1 MHLETLNKRCWA
13 KTVLKPKFT
22 FFDFKKKKKREKV
35 DLTRALGSNSF

>member
-22 FFDFKKKKKREKV
+22 FFLDFKKRKGR
-35 DLTRALGSNSF
+35 SYSSFGFKLFLNM

>member
-13 KTVLKPKFT
+13 KTVLKSKFT
-22 FFDFKKKKKREKV
+22 FLILKKEKV